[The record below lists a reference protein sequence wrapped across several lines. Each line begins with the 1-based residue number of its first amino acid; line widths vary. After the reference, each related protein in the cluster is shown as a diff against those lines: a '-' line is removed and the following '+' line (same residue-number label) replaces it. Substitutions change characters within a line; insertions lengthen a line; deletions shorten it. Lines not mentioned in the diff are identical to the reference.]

1 MKSFNFSTWVPSLAL
16 VLAISSLD
24 SPALG
29 QKRSDRSTTGPKSD
43 PTAPVGP
50 RRSDRTVTES
60 ERVRVITKTEFVKVA
75 VRANKGYLSVVAVP
89 AATVT
94 LTQTGV
100 DPKKAPPIKETVR
113 AQDGSLNLINLLPG
127 KYTLLIEHEDFHPY
141 TSELQIDPA
150 RPDTLV
156 ALNKMVSKY
165 GAIRIGGAPAGAKI
179 YLDDALVS
187 PSSLTVESQSSLLPK
202 VEVGT
207 HRLKVSKDGYADF
220 DKEIEVAPGKPTFI
234 SAALDVARVNLNLTA
249 PSGARVYVD
258 NEERASVPSD
268 GNVRLPLAQGKH
280 VIRLAKDG
288 YQEWTK
294 EYFLTLVAG
303 PVNERVDLA
312 PIPNS
317 AEGDWQPSI
326 GGRKWSGQGSGWRF
340 NASGALI
347 KGDQPVLFHTES
359 NREFNT
365 YRDFKLEFD
374 VVFSNGKGVSWVARA
389 KDPRNYYL
397 FEIAGIAE
405 GKPTFHFYICKDGKL
420 EWKDSQPILEAVGKK
435 GDSFHILF
443 EARGGRFDTRM
454 TIASAPTPTP
464 HRVGIFQDNS
474 LTIGGVGFRGKDLNE
489 ALLQTFFVL
498 PIQ

>member
-1 MKSFNFSTWVPSLAL
+1 MKNFNLSQWLPGLAL
-16 VLAISSLD
+16 ALLV
-24 SPALG
+24 PALCPPAFC
-29 QKRSDRSTTGPKSD
+29 QKRSDRSPTGPKPD
-43 PTAPVGP
+43 PSAPVGP
-50 RRSDRTVTES
+50 KRSDRIVVES

-75 VRANKGYLSVVAVP
+75 VKANKGYLSVVAIP
-89 AATVT
+89 DAAVT
-94 LTQTGV
+94 LTPVGV

-113 AQDGSLNLINLLPG
+113 AQDGSLNLINLQPG
-127 KYTLLIEHEDFHPY
+127 KYALLIEHEDYHPY

-179 YLDDALVS
+179 FLDDQAVAA
-187 PSSLTVESQSSLLPK
+187 SSLTVESQSSLMPK
-202 VEVGT
+202 VAVGT
-207 HRLKVSKDGYADF
+207 HRLRVSKDGFADF

-234 SAALDVARVNLNLTA
+234 SAALDVARVNLNLTGPA
-249 PSGARVYVD
+249 GARVYVD

-280 VIRLAKDG
+280 SIRLSKDG

-294 EYFLTLVAG
+294 EYFLTLAAG
-303 PVNERVDLA
+303 PVNERVELA

-347 KGDQPVLFHTES
+347 KGDRPILFNTES
-359 NREFNT
+359 GREFNT

-374 VVFSNGKGVSWVARA
+374 VVFSNGKGVAWVARA
-389 KDPRNYYL
+389 KDPNNYYL
-397 FEIAGIAE
+397 FEISGVAE
-405 GKPTFHFYICKDGKL
+405 GKPLFHFYICKDGKL
-420 EWKDSQPILEAVGKK
+420 EWKDSQPILEAIDKK
-435 GDSFHILF
+435 GESFHILF

-454 TIASAPTPTP
+454 TIASAPTATP
-464 HRVGIFQDNS
+464 HRVGIFQDKS
-474 LTIGGVGFRGKDLNE
+474 LTIGGVGFRGKDQSE
-489 ALLQTFFVL
+489 ALLQTFFVI